1 MALVTFAS
9 VRSCGTTTLAA
20 GLALIWPGER
30 RRLLVEADPAGGTL
44 AAQAGLGPERGLV
57 SLAAAARRVAEP
69 SLVFE
74 HAQFLP
80 GEVPV
85 VCGPPA
91 APRARSVLS
100 MLSGLFDRLGDLDAE
115 VFCDCGRLEATGGVE
130 RFRRGG
136 LAVLAA
142 RPRLSDLNAVAAFLE
157 EGAVPLERPLLVL
170 VGEGP
175 YAAREVAEVL
185 GIEVAGHV
193 PWDPEA
199 AASLGAA
206 PVSSRQLTRS
216 PLVRALRSL
225 ATDLAG
231 RLADQNPDPSSAG
244 PPSAADD
251 PELAEVGP

>member
-1 MALVTFAS
+1 MALITFAS

-20 GLALIWPGER
+20 GLALSWPGQR

-80 GEVPV
+80 GDVPV
-85 VCGPPA
+85 VCAPPA

-115 VFCDCGRLEATGGVE
+115 VFCDCGRLDAPGVVE
-130 RFRRGG
+130 RFGRGD
-136 LAVLAA
+136 LAVLVA
-142 RPRLSDLNAVAAFLE
+142 RPRLADLNSLSAFLE
-157 EGAVPLERPLLVL
+157 ERVAPLEHPLLVL
-170 VGEGP
+170 VGRGP

-185 GIEVAGHV
+185 GVEVAGHV
-193 PWDPEA
+193 PWDPETA
-199 AASLGAA
+199 EALGVA
-206 PVSSRQLTRS
+206 PISSRQLTRA

-225 ATDLAG
+225 ATDIAA
-231 RLADQNPDPSSAG
+231 RMADQDPDSASTQ
-244 PPSAADD
+244 PPPPAM
-251 PELAEVGP
+251 AEVEP